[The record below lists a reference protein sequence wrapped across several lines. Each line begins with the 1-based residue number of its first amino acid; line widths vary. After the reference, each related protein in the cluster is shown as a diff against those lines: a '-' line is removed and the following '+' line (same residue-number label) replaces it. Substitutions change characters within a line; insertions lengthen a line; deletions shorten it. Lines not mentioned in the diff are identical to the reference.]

1 VYAVASAPRHSIAQL
16 LAGASRNDSSRSLSQ
31 GEVMLG
37 GEQSI
42 PVAEHTKST
51 EVHHVD
57 LADQRTPDGNMVVLS
72 RVGFPDL
79 RSA

>member
-1 VYAVASAPRHSIAQL
+1 MQSPRRGTTPAAPL
-16 LAGASRNDSSRSLSQ
+16 LAGTPRNDSSRSPSQ

-37 GEQSI
+37 GEQSD

-57 LADQRTPDGNMVVLS
+57 LAGQRTPNGNMVVLS